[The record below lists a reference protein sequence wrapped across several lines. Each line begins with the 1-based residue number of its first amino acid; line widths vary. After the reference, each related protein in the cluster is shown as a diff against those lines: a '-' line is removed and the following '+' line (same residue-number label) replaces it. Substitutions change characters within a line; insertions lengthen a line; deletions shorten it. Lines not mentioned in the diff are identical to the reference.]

1 MSVHCA
7 GAQTNRTQQFDF
19 NDMNV
24 SACTA
29 SVTVQTQ
36 YFCKGGYMQF
46 QPLQIYSE
54 RSSFNSPMPYA
65 YIYIHSI
72 HIVYIRKYV
81 MWIVSRKSRKWF
93 VCAMCWLRG
102 ALPWHDNVAWCTIV
116 QVTTR
121 SSNRQQSFIVHV
133 ARFCGL
139 VWCAMGASPL
149 KYCMSPC
156 CLMLFLHHPFGVKLF
171 SFRTFPYVRVQNMHL
186 RLMKLPAL

>member
-1 MSVHCA
+1 MTWMWVL
-7 GAQTNRTQQFDF
+7 AQLVLLYKLNIFVRAATR
-19 NDMNV
+19 
-24 SACTA
+24 
-29 SVTVQTQ
+29 
-36 YFCKGGYMQF
+36 
-46 QPLQIYSE
+46 
-54 RSSFNSPMPYA
+54 SFNHCRFTRNDLVSIPLCPMH
-65 YIYIHSI
+65 IYIHSI